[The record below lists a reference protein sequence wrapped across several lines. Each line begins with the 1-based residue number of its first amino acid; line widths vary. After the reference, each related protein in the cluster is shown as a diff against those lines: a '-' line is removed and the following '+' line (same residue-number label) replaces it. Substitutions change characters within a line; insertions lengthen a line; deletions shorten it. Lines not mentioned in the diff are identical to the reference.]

1 MSKKSQKI
9 INVALS
15 GARGRMGAE
24 IQLLASSDSG
34 EAQIVVK
41 AEINRAQDWK
51 RLDSEAA
58 DLVIDFSNPRGAL
71 KALEWALENSK
82 PIVCG
87 TTGLAKA
94 ELRRFQSAARKIPV
108 LYSANMSQGIA
119 ALNSM
124 LRSLQALPGWDFQV
138 DEVHHSRKKDRPSG
152 TALLLQ
158 DVAQRAVGRKLPPPN
173 SIRGGGVPG
182 IHQIWA
188 MGPEEMLVLQHTA
201 FQRAVFAR
209 GALAAARWL
218 FDKNTAG
225 IYDLSDLYP
234 IHS

>member
-1 MSKKSQKI
+1 MGKEIAALALAESQKFDHSLEM
-9 INVALS
+9 VA
-15 GARGRMGAE
+15 E
-24 IQLLASSDSG
+24 
-34 EAQIVVK
+34 V
-41 AEINRAQDWK
+41 NRARDWK
-51 RLDSEAA
+51 SVSSESV
-58 DLVIDFSNPRGAL
+58 DLVIDFSNPKGAL
-71 KALEWALENSK
+71 QALSWALAHQK

-87 TTGLAKA
+87 TTGLSAQEMRAFQKAAK
-94 ELRRFQSAARKIPV
+94 KIPV

-119 ALNSM
+119 ALNFM
-124 LRSLQALPGWDFQV
+124 LRGLAALSDWDFQI
-138 DEVHHSRKKDRPSG
+138 EEAHHIRKKDKPSG

-158 DVAQRAVGRKLPPPN
+158 AVASQALGRKLPPAN

-182 IHQIWA
+182 IHQVWA

-201 FQRAVFAR
+201 FQRTVFAR

-234 IHS
+234 IT